1 MDFDKPKV
9 YGDTFISD
17 GLVSIFLAGKKV
29 VLLKA
34 SPWSSYL
41 GDRCAVVSRGSGRS
55 SGNDLEESGDKDN
68 DGDDVTVMIIT
79 VFVKVMMTTNH
90 IHSKLGD
97 DLGGLKGVELLVP
110 EKIKT

>member
-1 MDFDKPKV
+1 M
-9 YGDTFISD
+9 
-17 GLVSIFLAGKKV
+17 
-29 VLLKA
+29 
-34 SPWSSYL
+34 
-41 GDRCAVVSRGSGRS
+41 VVSRGSGRS